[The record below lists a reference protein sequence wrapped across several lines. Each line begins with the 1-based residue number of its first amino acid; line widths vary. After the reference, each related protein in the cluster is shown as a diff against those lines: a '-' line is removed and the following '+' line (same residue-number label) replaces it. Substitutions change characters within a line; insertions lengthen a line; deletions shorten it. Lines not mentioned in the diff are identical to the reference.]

1 MTPEENE
8 EVEPNETHVVPS
20 DGDEA
25 EEVTDDDSGA
35 RCFIDPV
42 FDEILTTEDI
52 QYGSAFNAAT
62 GQEQALL
69 LDAYLP
75 PASDQRDKRPA
86 VVFMHGGGFSGGN
99 KRMGAKVA
107 EALAERGYAV
117 FSIAY
122 RLTKDAHEA
131 ETQG

>member
-1 MTPEENE
+1 MSPEE
-8 EVEPNETHVVPS
+8 EPSETVVVPS
-20 DGDEA
+20 GGDEA
-25 EEVTDDDSGA
+25 EEEKDGDSSA

-75 PASDQRDKRPA
+75 PASDLRDKRPA
-86 VVFMHGGGFSGGN
+86 VVFMHGGGFSAGN
-99 KRMGAKVA
+99 KRMGAKLA
-107 EALAERGYAV
+107 KALAERGYAV

-122 RLTKDAHEA
+122 RLTKDAYPDA
-131 ETQG
+131 STQG